1 MGKDGSHTAKGI
13 GQPHRPR
20 RKPLGPLKS
29 GQQAQLPFAVRTEGR
44 LECLPLRG
52 APTGRRA
59 HRPPALPS
67 LAKLLNWEEKYPQAN
82 MSPNHPFLPPDPA
95 IEHRVRELGETLFNR
110 MDAAPVPGIF
120 SKKGA
125 YARVM
130 EWAMKDPAFK
140 TQLFRFVDVLP
151 SLSSSAEIVRH
162 LQEYLGEKAVELNPA
177 VKAGLA
183 ASAFAPALVAGP
195 VKANVVSMAAQFVAG
210 ETANDLVKQL
220 RKNAQFG
227 FATTIDLLGETVV
240 SEGEAD
246 GFLQR
251 NLDLLNT
258 VAAALA
264 QEPTSAFS
272 DVGAQGVALPR
283 LNLSVKISA
292 LTPAL
297 HLADPENSLAA
308 LKPRL
313 RLILRRATEVGAF
326 INFDMESYELKD
338 LTLALF
344 KSILE
349 EPEFRAQPAVGI
361 ALQAYLRDSE
371 SDLRALIAWS
381 RKNARPLGV
390 RLVKGAYWDYETIRA
405 RQRDWPVPV
414 WAKKPESDA
423 NYEKLSLLLLE
434 NIDVISPAF
443 ASHNVRSCAH
453 ALAQAE
459 RLGVDPR
466 AYEFQALYGM
476 ADELKG
482 ALLVAGHRVRE
493 YCAIGELLP
502 GMAYLVRRLL
512 ENTSN
517 EGFLR
522 IKNRGE
528 ATREQLLTNP
538 VTLLDATATVPANP
552 SPGLRFR
559 NAPTTD
565 FTRAPARAQLRAAL
579 ATERKRLG
587 GRHGYIVDNELK
599 ETREWIPSTNPT
611 QPAEIIG
618 QQARC
623 RTEDAEFA
631 LAAARKAQPAWAKK
645 SADERA
651 RLIERAADLMES
663 RRHSLNALLILEA
676 GKPWLEA
683 DGEVS
688 EAIDFCRFYAAEARR
703 LNVPTIT
710 QAVPGER
717 CVLRHTAR
725 GTGVVIAPWNFPL
738 AIPCGMVVAPVVT
751 GNTVVLKP
759 AEQTPVIAHRLM
771 EIFIAAGLPPGV
783 VNLITGLGEEVGAPL
798 VAHPQTDFIAFTGSR
813 AVGLKIW
820 ETAGRTLPGQAN
832 LKKVVCEMGGKNTLI
847 IDSDADLDEAIPAT
861 LASAFGFAG
870 QKCSALSR
878 LIVVGDIYD
887 DFVARLIAAAASTPV
902 GDPTLPGTVVGPVID
917 AEARKKILGLIALGQ
932 REATLAW
939 QGTLPPAVTA
949 SGGYFVPPTIFTHV
963 KPDATLARDE
973 IFGPVL
979 AIIRARDL
987 DEAFAVA
994 NATDY
999 ALTGGLFSRSPRALE
1014 RAEHELMCGN
1024 VYLNRAITG
1033 AIVERHPFGGFKL
1046 SGGGTKA
1053 GGKGYLENFV
1063 FPRVIV
1069 ENVMRRGFTPA
1080 E

>member
-1 MGKDGSHTAKGI
+1 M
-13 GQPHRPR
+13 
-20 RKPLGPLKS
+20 
-29 GQQAQLPFAVRTEGR
+29 
-44 LECLPLRG
+44 
-52 APTGRRA
+52 
-59 HRPPALPS
+59 S
-67 LAKLLNWEEKYPQAN
+67 LQ
-82 MSPNHPFLPPDPA
+82 HPFLPPDPA
-95 IEHRVRELGETLFNR
+95 IERRVHELGETLFAR
-110 MDAAPVPGIF
+110 MDSAPVPGIF

-130 EWAMKDPAFK
+130 EWSMKDPAFK

-151 SLSSSAEIVRH
+151 TLSSSADIVRH
-162 LQEYLGEKAVELNPA
+162 LQEYLGDKAVELNPA
-177 VKAGLA
+177 MKVGLA

-195 VKANVVSMAAQFVAG
+195 VKANVVAMAAQFVVG
-210 ETANDLVKQL
+210 ETADDLVKQL
-220 RKNAQFG
+220 RKNAKLG
-227 FATTIDLLGETVV
+227 CATTIDLLGETVV
-240 SEGEAD
+240 SEGEAEV
-246 GFLQR
+246 FLQR
-251 NLDLLNT
+251 NLDVLNT
-258 VAAALA
+258 VATALA
-264 QEPTSAFS
+264 KEPASAFS
-272 DVGAQGVALPR
+272 DIGAQGVALPR

-292 LTPAL
+292 LTPDV
-297 HLADPENSLAA
+297 HPADPENSLAA
-308 LKPRL
+308 LKQRL
-313 RLILRRATEVGAF
+313 RPILRRATEVGAF
-326 INFDMESYELKD
+326 INFDMESYKLKD

-344 KSILE
+344 KSILA
-349 EPEFRAQPAVGI
+349 EPEFRTEPAIGI
-361 ALQAYLRDSE
+361 ALQAYLRDCE
-371 SDLRALIAWS
+371 SDLRELIAW
-381 RKNARPLGV
+381 ARMNHRPIGI
-390 RLVKGAYWDYETIRA
+390 RLVKGAYWDYETTLA

-414 WAKKPESDA
+414 WSKKPESDA

-453 ALAQAE
+453 AIAQAE

-482 ALLVAGHRVRE
+482 ALLAGGQRVRE

-522 IKNRGE
+522 IKNMGE
-528 ATREQLLTNP
+528 ATKAQLLANP
-538 VTLLDATATVPANP
+538 VTLLQPVATAAAPADR
-552 SPGLRFR
+552 SHGSRFR
-559 NAPTTD
+559 NAPNTD
-565 FTRAPARAQLRAAL
+565 FTRAAARAELRAAL
-579 ATERKRLG
+579 ATERAQLG
-587 GRHGYIVDNELK
+587 RRHGYIVANAPR
-599 ETREWIPSTNPT
+599 ETREWIPSTNPA

-618 QQARC
+618 HQARC

-631 LAAARKAQPAWAKK
+631 LAAARQAQPAWAKK

-651 RLIERAADLMES
+651 QLIECAADLMAS
-663 RRHSLNALLILEA
+663 RRHELNALLILEA

-688 EAIDFCRFYAAEARR
+688 EAIDFCRFYAAEARQ
-703 LNVPTIT
+703 LNGPTVT
-710 QAVPGER
+710 QVVPGER

-738 AIPCGMVVAPVVT
+738 AILCGMVVAPVVT
-751 GNTVVLKP
+751 GNTVVMKP

-783 VNLITGLGEEVGAPL
+783 VNLVTGLGEEVGAPL
-798 VAHPQTDFIAFTGSR
+798 VAHPHTDFIAFTGSR

-847 IDSDADLDEAIPAT
+847 IASDADLDEAIPAT

-878 LIVVGDIYD
+878 LIVLADIYD
-887 DFVARLIAAAASTPV
+887 DFVARLISAAAATPV

-917 AEARKKILGLIALGQ
+917 AEAREKILGLIADGQ
-932 REATLAW
+932 REAKLAW
-939 QGTLPPAVTA
+939 QGKLPPAAVA
-949 SGGYFVPPTIFTHV
+949 SGGHFVPPTIFTQV
-963 KPDATLARDE
+963 KPDDALARDE

-979 AIIRARDL
+979 AIIRVRNL

-1033 AIVERHPFGGFKL
+1033 AIVERHPFGGFKM

-1053 GGKGYLENFV
+1053 GGKGYLENFL

-1069 ENVMRRGFTPA
+1069 ENVMRRGFIPA

>member
-1 MGKDGSHTAKGI
+1 MI
-13 GQPHRPR
+13 
-20 RKPLGPLKS
+20 
-29 GQQAQLPFAVRTEGR
+29 AQ
-44 LECLPLRG
+44 
-52 APTGRRA
+52 
-59 HRPPALPS
+59 
-67 LAKLLNWEEKYPQAN
+67 
-82 MSPNHPFLPPDPA
+82 HPFLPPDPA
-95 IEHRVRELGETLFNR
+95 VERRVRELGEILFRR
-110 MDAAPVPGIF
+110 MEAAPVPGIF
-120 SKKGA
+120 SQKGA

-130 EWAMKDPAFK
+130 EWSMQDPAFK

-151 SLSSSAEIVRH
+151 SLTSSAEIVRH
-162 LQEYLGEKAVELNPA
+162 LQEYLGDKAVELNPA
-177 VKAGLA
+177 LQAGLA
-183 ASAFAPALVAGP
+183 ASAFAPGLVAGP
-195 VKANVVSMAAQFVAG
+195 VKANVVAMAAQFVAG
-210 ETANDLVKQL
+210 ETAADLVKQL
-220 RKNAQFG
+220 RKNAQLG

-240 SEGEAD
+240 SEAEAD
-246 GFLQR
+246 VFLHR
-251 NLDLLNT
+251 NLDVLNT
-258 VAAALA
+258 VAAALVQTPA
-264 QEPTSAFS
+264 GAFS
-272 DVGAQGVALPR
+272 DIGAQGLPLPR

-292 LTPAL
+292 LTPDV
-297 HLADPENSLAA
+297 HPADPENSLAA
-308 LKPRL
+308 LKARL
-313 RLILRRATEVGAF
+313 RPILRRATEVGAF
-326 INFDMESYELKD
+326 INFDMESYKLKD

-349 EPEFRAQPAVGI
+349 EPEFRTQPAIGI

-371 SDLRALIAWS
+371 SDLRDLIAWA
-381 RKNARPLGV
+381 RTNARPLGV
-390 RLVKGAYWDYETIRA
+390 RLVKGAYWDYETILA
-405 RQRDWPVPV
+405 RQRAWPVPV
-414 WAKKPESDA
+414 WSKKSESDA

-453 ALAQAE
+453 AIAQAE
-459 RLGVDPR
+459 RLGLDPR

-482 ALLVAGHRVRE
+482 ALLAGGHRVRE

-528 ATREQLLTNP
+528 ATKEQLLSNP
-538 VTLLDATATVPANP
+538 VELLTPPAP
-552 SPGLRFR
+552 PPPAAAFR
-559 NAPTTD
+559 NAPNTD
-565 FTRAPARAQLRAAL
+565 FTRSAARDQLRAAL
-579 ATERKRLG
+579 AAERHRLG
-587 GRHGYIVDNELK
+587 RRHPALVNHTARD
-599 ETREWIPSTNPT
+599 TREWLPSLNPA

-623 RTEDAEFA
+623 RADDAEAA
-631 LAAARKAQPAWAKK
+631 LAAARRAQPAWAKQ
-645 SADERA
+645 SADDRA
-651 RLIERAADLMES
+651 RVIERAADLMES
-663 RRHSLNALLILEA
+663 RRPELNALLILEA

-688 EAIDFCRFYAAEARR
+688 EAIDFCRYYAAEARQLDR
-703 LNVPTIT
+703 PVVT

-717 CVLRHTAR
+717 CVLRHTPR

-738 AIPCGMVVAPVVT
+738 AILCGMVVAPVVT
-751 GNTVVLKP
+751 GNTVVMKP

-783 VNLITGLGEEVGAPL
+783 VNLLTGLGEEVGAPL
-798 VAHPQTDFIAFTGSR
+798 VAHPHTDFIAFTGSR

-820 ETAGRTLPGQAN
+820 ETAGRTLSGQAN
-832 LKKVVCEMGGKNTLI
+832 LKKVVCEMGGKNALI
-847 IDSDADLDEAIPAT
+847 IDCDADLDEAIPAT

-878 LIVVGDIYD
+878 LIVLADIHD
-887 DFVARLIAAAASTPV
+887 AFVARLIAAAASTPV
-902 GDPTLPGTVVGPVID
+902 GDPALAGTVVGPVID
-917 AEARKKILGLIALGQ
+917 AEAREKILGVIAQGA

-949 SGGYFVPPTIFTHV
+949 GGGYFVPPTIFTHV
-963 KPDATLARDE
+963 KPDAALAREE

-979 AIIRARDL
+979 AVIKVRDL

-999 ALTGGLFSRSPRALE
+999 ALTGGLFSRSPRALA
-1014 RAEHELMCGN
+1014 RAERELLCGN
-1024 VYLNRAITG
+1024 VYLNRGITG

-1069 ENVMRRGFTPA
+1069 ENGLRRGFTPPD
-1080 E
+1080 